1 MTKQGLSFLDRNLTL
16 WIFIAMALG
25 LAIGVFFPQASVSL
39 NELKK
44 LMLINREGWN
54 KDFTAKTVKC
64 LKKSVNY
71 CVSNGHET

>member
-39 NELKK
+39 N
-44 LMLINREGWN
+44 
-54 KDFTAKTVKC
+54 
-64 LKKSVNY
+64 
-71 CVSNGHET
+71 